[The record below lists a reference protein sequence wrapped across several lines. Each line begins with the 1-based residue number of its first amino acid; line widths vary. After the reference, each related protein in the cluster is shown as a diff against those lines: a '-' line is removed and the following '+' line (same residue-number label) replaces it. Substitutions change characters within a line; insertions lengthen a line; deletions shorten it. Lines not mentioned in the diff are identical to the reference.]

1 MNNNT
6 SYSLYGNARLF
17 VKENGQIIKDTG
29 YIKNLI
35 LNAGMDQ
42 IASKPFAELTCCCII
57 GTGSAETRKTSN
69 PDVTNY
75 TSGSGYDANLY
86 NTLVYR
92 VGSFVSF
99 SDVNVT
105 ASIITTSDIG
115 RIIKIE
121 NDGNYLIS
129 SRTNS
134 LTCSVLNINGT
145 VPTGVSYNNNYTI
158 YFTNQTTMSYE
169 IYRIGKVND
178 NSGTPDSVYGYYG
191 NCSSTIQSGSIR
203 HTRVYYLN
211 TVTDRLSTTIKEIGF
226 GWSPTANSQTLFSR
240 IRLTEGPSGSAVII
254 NTGQELI
261 VLYELNIGVSPN
273 TPTSSSLNL
282 LTTASGS
289 VQCELY
295 GLSKITSAGRTSYFD
310 DGLHGNEPYYY
321 NNYNIYGLPTSSYKG
336 LYIYSS
342 SDSSS
347 FSTWGTNVNR
357 TSNYVTKSIYYIPP
371 YTSSNYFINKIA
383 IFNDTESI
391 NSDLRTIG
399 IGLDNANSG
408 KNLLTFLFDSSQN
421 KQNGYLMSVSQS
433 FTWNRLLS

>member
-1 MNNNT
+1 MKSEIKYT
-6 SYSLYGNARLF
+6 LQGKVRLF
-17 VKENGQIIKDTG
+17 VKENDKIIKDTG
-29 YIKNLI
+29 FVKNLI
-35 LNAGMDQ
+35 LNTGMDEFVNRP
-42 IASKPFAELTCCCII
+42 ITDLFSCCVI
-57 GTGSAETRKTSN
+57 GSGSAETKKVSKPN
-69 PDVTNY
+69 IILY
-75 TSGSGYDANLY
+75 TSGNGYNANLY

-191 NCSSTIQSGSIR
+191 NCSSIIQSGSIR

-211 TVTDRLSTTIKEIGF
+211 TITDTLSTTIKEIGF
-226 GWSPTANSQTLFSR
+226 GWSTTANSPTLFSR
-240 IRLTEGPSGSAVII
+240 IRLTEGPSGSAVVL

-310 DGLHGNEPYYY
+310 DGLHGNEPYYN

-357 TSNYVTKSIYYIPP
+357 TSNYITKSIYYISP
-371 YTSSNYFINKIA
+371 YTSSNYFINKVA

-399 IGLDNANSG
+399 IGLDNANSN

>member
-99 SDVNVT
+99 SDVNAT

-134 LTCSVLNINGT
+134 LTCSVLNIDGT
-145 VPTGVSYNNNYTI
+145 VPTGSSYNNDYSI
-158 YFTNQTTMSYE
+158 HFVEQISMSAE
-169 IYRIGKVND
+169 LFRIGKSTDVYSFPSSSYGSYYNYS
-178 NSGTPDSVYGYYG
+178 NGT
-191 NCSSTIQSGSIR
+191 TINNGTVI
-203 HTRVYYLN
+203 HTRSFLLN
-211 TVTDRLSTTIKEIGF
+211 SLPYDIVVREVGF
-226 GWSPTANSQTLFSR
+226 SWSPLPNVNKLFSR
-240 IRLTEGPSGSAVII
+240 IRLTEGPSGSAVNL
-254 NTGQELI
+254 NTGQNLV
-261 VLYELNIGVSPN
+261 VLYELDVEMSPYIA
-273 TPTSSSLNL
+273 TSSSLSLSSSNV
-282 LTTASGS
+282 SGLIQLES
-289 VQCELY
+289 Y
-295 GLSKITSAGRTSYFD
+295 GISKINSNGLTSYYD
-310 DGLHGNEPYYY
+310 DGYHGNEPYF
-321 NNYNIYGLPTSSYKG
+321 NNQTSVFGLPSTSYGRSF
-336 LYIYSS
+336 IYTS

-347 FSTWGTNVNR
+347 FSSWGTNISR
-357 TSNYVTKSIYYIPP
+357 TSNLVTKSIDYISQ
-371 YTSSNYFINKIA
+371 YTSGTYNLKKIA
-383 IFNDTESI
+383 TFSDVESI
-391 NSDLRTIG
+391 NSNLRTIG
-399 IGLDNANSG
+399 IGVNTN
-408 KNLLTFLFDSSQN
+408 KNLLSFITDTPQN
-421 KQNGYLMSVSQS
+421 KQNGYLFSISQS
-433 FTWNRLLS
+433 FNWSRGLN

>member
-211 TVTDRLSTTIKEIGF
+211 TITDTLSTTIKEIGF

-240 IRLTEGPSGSAVII
+240 IRLTEGPSGSAVVL

-282 LTTASGS
+282 LTAASGS

-357 TSNYVTKSIYYIPP
+357 TSNYITKSIYYISP
-371 YTSSNYFINKIA
+371 YSSSNYFINKVA

-399 IGLDNANSG
+399 IGLDNANSN

-433 FTWNRLLS
+433 FTWNRLLN

>member
-57 GTGSAETRKTSN
+57 GTGSEETRKTSN

-240 IRLTEGPSGSAVII
+240 IRLTEGPSGSAVVL

-282 LTTASGS
+282 LTAASGS

-295 GLSKITSAGRTSYFD
+295 GLSKITSDGRTSYFD

>member
-211 TVTDRLSTTIKEIGF
+211 TITDTLSTTIKEIGF

-240 IRLTEGPSGSAVII
+240 IRLTEGPSGSAVVL

-282 LTTASGS
+282 LTAASGS

-433 FTWNRLLS
+433 FTWNRLLN

>member
-1 MNNNT
+1 MNKDI

-35 LNAGMDQ
+35 LNSGMDQ
-42 IASKPFAELTCCCII
+42 IAYKPFAELTCCCII
-57 GTGSAETRKTSN
+57 GTGSTETRKTSN

-75 TSGSGYDANLY
+75 TSGNGFNSTVNG
-86 NTLVYR
+86 TLTYR
-92 VGSFVSF
+92 SASTVIFLGVNPTGSVVTTA
-99 SDVNVT
+99 DLNNVIKIDNDDSYT
-105 ASIITTSDIG
+105 ISSIISP
-115 RIIKIE
+115 
-121 NDGNYLIS
+121 IS
-129 SRTNS
+129 
-134 LTCSVLNINGT
+134 CSVRNLNGT
-145 VPTGVSYNNNYTI
+145 IPTGVSYNNNYTI
-158 YFTNQTTMSYE
+158 YFTNQTSMSYE
-169 IYRIGKVND
+169 LYRIGKLND
-178 NSGTPDSVYGYYG
+178 NSGTPDAIYGYYG
-191 NCSSTIQSGSIR
+191 NCSSTIQSGSVK

-211 TVTDRLSTTIKEIGF
+211 TVTTALSTTIREIGF

-240 IRLTEGPSGSAVII
+240 IRLTEGPSGSAVVL

-273 TPTSSSLNL
+273 TPVSSSLNL

-295 GLSKITSAGRTSYFD
+295 GLSKVTPGGRTSYFD
-310 DGLHGNEPYYY
+310 DGLHGNEPYYT

-347 FSTWGTNVNR
+347 FSTWGSNVNR
-357 TSNYVTKSIYYIPP
+357 TSNYVTKSIYYTSQ

-383 IFNDTESI
+383 VFNDTESI

-399 IGLDNANSG
+399 IGLDNSNGG

-421 KQNGYLMSVSQS
+421 KQNGYLLSVSQS
-433 FTWNRLLS
+433 FTWNRLLN

>member
-1 MNNNT
+1 MNNDT

-240 IRLTEGPSGSAVII
+240 IRLTEGPSGSAVVL

-282 LTTASGS
+282 LTAASGS

-295 GLSKITSAGRTSYFD
+295 GLSKITSDGRTSYFD

-433 FTWNRLLS
+433 FTWNRLLN

>member
-1 MNNNT
+1 MNKDV

-42 IASKPFAELTCCCII
+42 IAYKPFAELACCCVI
-57 GTGSAETRKTSN
+57 GTGSTETRKTSN
-69 PDVTNY
+69 PDIINY
-75 TSGSGYDANLY
+75 TSGSGFNSTV
-86 NTLVYR
+86 NGTLTYR
-92 VGSFVSF
+92 SASTVVFLGVNPTGSV
-99 SDVNVT
+99 V
-105 ASIITTSDIG
+105 TTSDLNNV
-115 RIIKIE
+115 IKID
-121 NDGNYLIS
+121 NDGSYNIS
-129 SRTNS
+129 SIIS
-134 LTCSVLNINGT
+134 PISCSVRNLDGSI
-145 VPTGVSYNNNYTI
+145 PTGVSYNNNYTI
-158 YFTNQTTMSYE
+158 YFTNQTSMSYE
-169 IYRIGKVND
+169 LYRIGKVND

-191 NCSSTIQSGSIR
+191 NCSSTVQSGSIR

-211 TVTDRLSTTIKEIGF
+211 TVTATLSTTIREVGF
-226 GWSPTANSQTLFSR
+226 GWSPTANSPTLFSR
-240 IRLTEGPSGSAVII
+240 IRLTEGPSGSAVVL

-261 VLYELNIGVSPN
+261 VLYELNIGVSPS
-273 TPTSSSLNL
+273 TPTRSSSNISID
-282 LTTASGS
+282 ASGS

-295 GLSKITSAGRTSYFD
+295 GLSKITSVGRTSYFD
-310 DGLHGNEPYYY
+310 DGLHGNEPYYN

-347 FSTWGTNVNR
+347 FSTWGTNINR
-357 TSNYVTKSIYYIPP
+357 TSNYVTKSIYYTSP
-371 YTSSNYFINKIA
+371 YTSSNYSINKIA

-399 IGLDNANSG
+399 IGLDYANSS

-421 KQNGYLMSVSQS
+421 KQNGYLLNISQS
-433 FTWNRLLS
+433 FTWNRLLN

>member
-240 IRLTEGPSGSAVII
+240 IRLTEGPSGSAVVL

-282 LTTASGS
+282 LTAASGS

-310 DGLHGNEPYYY
+310 DGLHGNEPYYN

-357 TSNYVTKSIYYIPP
+357 TSNYITKSIYYISP
-371 YTSSNYFINKIA
+371 YSSSNYFINKVA

-399 IGLDNANSG
+399 IGLDNANSN

-421 KQNGYLMSVSQS
+421 KQNGYLLNISQS
-433 FTWNRLLS
+433 FTWNRLLN

>member
-57 GTGSAETRKTSN
+57 GTGSEETRKTSN

-105 ASIITTSDIG
+105 ASII
-115 RIIKIE
+115 KVVYIE

-191 NCSSTIQSGSIR
+191 NCSSIIQSGSIR

-211 TVTDRLSTTIKEIGF
+211 TITDTLSTNIKEIGF

-357 TSNYVTKSIYYIPP
+357 TSNYITKSIYYISP
-371 YTSSNYFINKIA
+371 YSSSNYFINKVA

-399 IGLDNANSG
+399 IGLDNANSS

>member
-240 IRLTEGPSGSAVII
+240 IRLTEGPSGSAVVL

-282 LTTASGS
+282 LTAASGS